1 VWLTLGFQLGLP
13 VTGLA
18 DRESRA
24 LEVEITLAA
33 LVEQQDM
40 YEAVAVVRDGDGR
53 LLAAPVFRF
62 PGRQTS
68 VIAVTSERGE
78 RISLSIGP
86 VFGSHE
92 AEWLVVW
99 REDGETVARASG
111 RVPVS
116 GTE

>member
-1 VWLTLGFQLGLP
+1 MGLP
-13 VTGLA
+13 VAGLA
-18 DRESRA
+18 ERDSRVM
-24 LEVEITLAA
+24 EVEITLAA
-33 LVEQQDM
+33 LVEQPGM

-62 PGRQTS
+62 PGHQTS
-68 VIAVTSERGE
+68 VTAVTSERGE

-86 VFGSHE
+86 VFGGQE